1 MMGVPGMDFVTS
13 PPPRLAR
20 RVLRRAEAALQW
32 TGAAWAYTSAR
43 RPPAAAILNYHSV
56 PGPDVAAWID
66 PDNAISPA
74 QFEAQIRFLASRRRV
89 VSLSELVRA
98 LERREPLR
106 PGTVAITFDDGYR
119 DFLTVA
125 APILERYRVPAIMF
139 LPTGLVARA
148 EAHWIDRLFT
158 AFRWRTASL
167 DSLKDIAPEG
177 PGTSPLYPAIAG
189 RLLAAL
195 PPERSALLGDVERRL
210 APARTMP
217 RLTLNW
223 DDVRELRDRFPMVE
237 FGAHSVEHTD
247 LSSCPAEI
255 ARWELTQA
263 ATDMEREI
271 SRRPEHL
278 SFPYNRSSAQSRA
291 AAIAAGYRSALANG
305 SDPLVRPSSDR
316 FALPRMEPP
325 ASMTMFRFMTGGAY
339 PDLPRFLFGGRA

>member
-1 MMGVPGMDFVTS
+1 MIGVPGMDFVTS
-13 PPPRLAR
+13 PRPRLAR

-32 TGAAWAYTSAR
+32 SGAAWAYTSAR
-43 RPPAAAILNYHSV
+43 RPPTAAILNYHSV
-56 PGPDVAAWID
+56 PGPDVAPWID
-66 PDNAISPA
+66 PDNALTPS
-74 QFEAQIRFLASRRRV
+74 QFETQIRFLASRRRV
-89 VSLSELVRA
+89 VSLSELVRT
-98 LERREPLR
+98 LERREPLH

-125 APILERYRVPAIMF
+125 APLLERYRVPATMF
-139 LPTGLVARA
+139 LPTGLITRG
-148 EAHWIDRLFT
+148 ESHWIDRLFT
-158 AFRWRTASL
+158 AFRWRTSSL
-167 DSLKDIAPEG
+167 DSLRDIAPDGHG
-177 PGTSPLYPAIAG
+177 PSALYRGIAA
-189 RLLAAL
+189 RLLTAL
-195 PPERSALLGDVERRL
+195 PPERNGLIADLERRL

-223 DDVRELRDRFPMVE
+223 DEVRELRDRFPMIE

-263 ATDMEREI
+263 AADLDREL

-291 AAIAAGYRSALANG
+291 AAIAAGYRSGLANG
-305 SDPLVRPSSDR
+305 SDPLVRSSSDR

-325 ASMTMFRFMTGGAY
+325 ASMTMLRFMTGGAY